1 MSHISTHGMEHD
13 KNMLSL
19 LKRTHARI
27 SQELQIIE
35 KHHNQIQN
43 AIRVPE
49 DIVHKLEGL
58 DKFKVELPKLRAG
71 NARMNVILIALSGK
85 INVIEEELIDLR
97 KTREAIQT
105 ELSEKLA
112 KKNKAAKLRSRIM
125 PKAKLTELKAK
136 LDKDFAGLKQVADE
150 LNRLKTEMPRLME
163 KRDELKE
170 ELGLTIKKIS
180 STQEQIIILRP
191 RLERL
196 APKVSPED
204 EVEKLE
210 SAVRSLRPRKE
221 KLTEEKREISP
232 RVASI
237 TEEEEKVTSI
247 HDAYRS
253 KNQKDEAV
261 LSGLEKDRKEADLS
275 QDKLEELRKRV
286 SSLEG
291 GFEAKKGEIERLKK
305 EYAELMHTNQA
316 YKAIIKEVEE
326 GTELLKKMMDKGT

>member
-1 MSHISTHGMEHD
+1 MSHISTHGMAHD

-19 LKRTHARI
+19 LKRTHTRI

-35 KHHNQIQN
+35 KQHNRIQN

-49 DIVHKLEGL
+49 DIVHKLESL

-71 NARMNVILIALSGK
+71 NARMNVILTALSGK
-85 INVIEEELIDLR
+85 MNVLQEELIGLR
-97 KTREAIQT
+97 KTRETIQT

-112 KKNKAAKLRSRIM
+112 KKNEAAKLRSRVM
-125 PKAKLTELKAK
+125 PKAKLSELKAK
-136 LDKDFAGLKQVADE
+136 LDKDFAGLKQVTDE

-170 ELGLTIKKIS
+170 ELGPTVKQIS
-180 STQEQIIILRP
+180 SSREQITISRQ

-196 APKVSPED
+196 APKVSSTG

-221 KLTEEKREISP
+221 KLAEENREISP

-237 TEEEEKVTSI
+237 TEEEEKLTSI
-247 HDAYRS
+247 HDAYQS
-253 KNQKDEAV
+253 KNQNDEAV

-275 QDKLEELRKRV
+275 QDKLEELREHV

-291 GFEAKKGEIERLKK
+291 GFEAKKDEIERLKK
-305 EYAELMHTNQA
+305 EYAELLHTNQT